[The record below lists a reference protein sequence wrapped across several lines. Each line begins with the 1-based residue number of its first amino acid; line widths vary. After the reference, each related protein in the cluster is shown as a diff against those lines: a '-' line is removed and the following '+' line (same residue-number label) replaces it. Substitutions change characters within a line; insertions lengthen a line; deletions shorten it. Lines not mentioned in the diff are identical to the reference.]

1 MRPQFRQHQIPTP
14 CAPKRSMDEEQL
26 CHRLHKRLRIGSPT
40 AARQLAHGH
49 YSQAN
54 SVLQQL
60 HAEHLARRQQVPRPD
75 TDTTMTMTQQAW
87 TAGGSVAHSD
97 FAAMTHFVLSDV
109 VQCSHG
115 AQGRC
120 LQCAGRLVQNVP
132 LQVYSDW
139 CTACSSPASSSNTPP
154 PRPCATSV
162 RELTFP
168 AMAALIACLGPEPG
182 ERSLSYGGLVDF
194 GATFRWLKDQATF
207 RGDIAIGTFAGDFIA
222 PSYLAEIFKGSQL
235 VEMMN
240 LMGVDLANIGNHDID
255 FGLANLRA
263 QMGRSA
269 FHYLNSNLQEDVGKE
284 IQQPMRNS
292 LQVKGD
298 TGDYDLS
305 IWRRLH
311 QIPGSSVGRG
321 WAILAQDG
329 IKICVLGT
337 TDIDKMN
344 WAGKKV
350 NGSVRDILAAVDIL
364 RMWKAK
370 QLGCSLRVAL
380 THTRT
385 GNDLNLFRAVEHAG
399 LHLDAIVGGHD
410 HYIAFGKLKR
420 RDNGTT
426 FLVKAGADA
435 RIVASLQFDLSKE
448 SLPEGSLSVVPV
460 VACARR
466 DSGRSWLDRA
476 QKLFVKYAAKADEA
490 DSRPLHVTYQG
501 LYDTSS
507 VRDKESRA
515 VNMWLD
521 LMRESIAAEVLFF
534 QAGLIRQDMRQV
546 FERQP
551 LSHLFLLEE
560 FPWADADA
568 DARSSLF
575 PFQITLSDLVLTTLP
590 FLARR
595 YWCKA
600 PFNDANRVHVSGFVI
615 EMTNEDSCDAAGQNP
630 IISATFVG
638 GCHRAG
644 ALLPVDSG
652 CCTSSLCGRV
662 WSDGAWDARV
672 TAGMKSHQ
680 LSVATGQF
688 CVPSKYGSHGEGFHA
703 VGMLCRDAEP
713 ADNWGSG
720 REFTKHFGRGS
731 VQVSKEQSLLPAAN
745 ASSFLR
751 LGFFFKPAMMAM
763 LQPQHTDELVCAQ
776 GPQSQQC
783 DDMRHIYSAQT
794 FTYHCKCQLR
804 QGAECTAEWTDNP
817 YPRFYSAPADA
828 FPSRSCGISELLHL
842 SSGVARVVA
851 AWALLV
857 PRGMACGIE
866 RCAAHHEAAVTA
878 VEKMDPEVQSRVLLH
893 NGNLLD
899 SQNDWHQASTIL
911 VSGDALE
918 DSHVAR
924 VTTGLER
931 TQPGTRIAS
940 IGRPLGDPN
949 GPLGLQF
956 VRQVV
961 YRTVGSGNA
970 NLGSKSRGTP
980 LRLWG
985 RMSEAKAR
993 RSNGLGALLLFT
1005 AVYMVLQDLWT
1016 STGALPR
1023 DLALA
1028 VADDAPPEDAS
1039 AFFTKAG
1046 IFIGAGR
1053 SSMSVPL
1060 RFSQP
1065 PHRDARPDSDMGS
1078 LRSVQRISGP
1088 QLYSRPPSLLPSCP
1102 PCASR
1107 LPLAQHA
1114 ARAGPSSR
1122 VPGRIQYLES
1132 QVNRLLVKRM
1142 TVAQAYSEVT
1152 FSLVANFF
1160 LTTFPTN
1167 MLKFPVFEIINRAM
1181 MFTDLSPGV
1190 SAAILYSRQ
1199 VTNYRFRKSMGWEIK
1214 ASLLYQAYIPTVA
1227 RDIIYGWARGLANTY
1242 LQDTIAP
1249 TTFTHKAMVFGL
1261 TIWVSCSSA
1270 AQLGIISSP
1279 CNEWRGY
1286 TLQPPDKKLPFNIYF
1301 KPINYARST
1310 GGQRLFLM
1318 YRKSSRHRMHNAD
1331 LLEFKVVRLRTG
1343 GIHGIG
1349 SSIMG
1354 IALMFGMLVTPYA
1367 EDAFAYMKEH
1377 TALALGIVAVL
1388 IVAIV
1393 MATKQLGRRMGSP
1406 RSAQSPT
1413 YMLGAKL
1420 YHEKVLGVIGVRIV
1434 CLCVAP
1440 GKDTAVLL
1448 VILAH
1453 GKGIIVAIE
1462 NSTNS
1467 AMAARRSNGLGPVV
1481 LFAAACWLVDLW
1493 TSTGALPRDLAL
1505 AVADDAP
1512 PEDASAFFTKVFAAA
1527 AQGCTAALVAA
1538 ILSAMC
1544 EPLVNRLLVKRMTV
1558 AQAYSEVT
1566 FSLVAN
1572 FFLTTFPT
1580 NMLKFPV
1587 FEIINR
1593 AMMFTDL
1600 SPGVSGLISG
1610 WLFCTIMLPVT
1621 NYRFR
1626 KSMGWE
1632 IKASLL
1638 YQAYIPT
1645 VARDIIYG
1653 WARGLANTYL
1663 QDTIAP
1669 TTFTHKAMVFGLTIW
1684 VSCIISSPCNEWRGY
1699 TLQPPDK
1706 KLPFNIYFKPINY
1719 ARSTGIGSSIMGIA
1733 LMFGMLVTPYAEDA
1747 FAYMKEHT
1755 ALALGIVAVLIVAI
1769 VMATK
1774 QLGCSTAHV
1783 CQHSK
1788 EPRTLWNSGFAHLDR
1803 GRRMGSPRSAQSP
1816 TYMLGAKLYHAGCC
1830 VACLQASSQS

>member
-40 AARQLAHGH
+40 AARQLAHGR

-60 HAEHLARRQQVPRPD
+60 HAEHLARRQQAPRPD
-75 TDTTMTMTQQAW
+75 YPTDTTMTMTQQAW

-139 CTACSSPASSSNTPP
+139 CTACSSRASSSNTPP

-168 AMAALIACLGPEPG
+168 AMAALIACLAPEPG
-182 ERSLSYGGLVDF
+182 ERSEYLHAERCAANYSGDLSSCGLGLSWESCFPARFDKVEKLSLLEHTREIKGVNVVAGPCQAQNKSQSYGGLVEF

-263 QMGRSA
+263 QMGKSA
-269 FHYLNSNLQEDVGKE
+269 FHYLNSNLQEGVEKE
-284 IQQPMRNS
+284 IQQPMQNS

-298 TGDYDLS
+298 TFDYDLS

-344 WAGKKV
+344 WAGKKI

-460 VACARR
+460 VACVRR
-466 DSGRSWLDRA
+466 ESDRSWLDRA
-476 QKLFVKYAAKADEA
+476 LKLFAKYAAKADEA

-507 VRDKESRA
+507 VRDMESRA

-534 QAGLIRQDMRQV
+534 QAGLIRQDMHQV

-560 FPWADADA
+560 FPWADADG

-615 EMTNEDSCDAAGQNP
+615 EMTSEDSCDAAGQNT
-630 IISATFVG
+630 IMSATFVG

-644 ALLPVDSG
+644 ALLPLDSG

-703 VGMLCRDAEP
+703 VGMLCRHAEP

-751 LGFFFKPAMMAM
+751 LGFFFKPAIMAM
-763 LQPQHTDELVCAQ
+763 LQTQHTDLLAFAQ
-776 GPQSQQC
+776 GPDSQQC
-783 DDMRHIYSAQT
+783 DDMQHIYSAQT

-804 QGAECTAEWTDNP
+804 QGAECTTEWTDNP
-817 YPRFYSAPADA
+817 YPRLYSAPADA

-911 VSGDALE
+911 VSGEALE

-970 NLGSKSRGTP
+970 
-980 LRLWG
+980 
-985 RMSEAKAR
+985 
-993 RSNGLGALLLFT
+993 
-1005 AVYMVLQDLWT
+1005 
-1016 STGALPR
+1016 
-1023 DLALA
+1023 
-1028 VADDAPPEDAS
+1028 
-1039 AFFTKAG
+1039 
-1046 IFIGAGR
+1046 
-1053 SSMSVPL
+1053 
-1060 RFSQP
+1060 
-1065 PHRDARPDSDMGS
+1065 
-1078 LRSVQRISGP
+1078 
-1088 QLYSRPPSLLPSCP
+1088 
-1102 PCASR
+1102 
-1107 LPLAQHA
+1107 
-1114 ARAGPSSR
+1114 
-1122 VPGRIQYLES
+1122 
-1132 QVNRLLVKRM
+1132 
-1142 TVAQAYSEVT
+1142 
-1152 FSLVANFF
+1152 
-1160 LTTFPTN
+1160 
-1167 MLKFPVFEIINRAM
+1167 PVFI
-1181 MFTDLSPGV
+1181 
-1190 SAAILYSRQ
+1190 
-1199 VTNYRFRKSMGWEIK
+1199 
-1214 ASLLYQAYIPTVA
+1214 
-1227 RDIIYGWARGLANTY
+1227 
-1242 LQDTIAP
+1242 
-1249 TTFTHKAMVFGL
+1249 
-1261 TIWVSCSSA
+1261 
-1270 AQLGIISSP
+1270 
-1279 CNEWRGY
+1279 
-1286 TLQPPDKKLPFNIYF
+1286 
-1301 KPINYARST
+1301 
-1310 GGQRLFLM
+1310 
-1318 YRKSSRHRMHNAD
+1318 YRK
-1331 LLEFKVVRLRTG
+1331 
-1343 GIHGIG
+1343 
-1349 SSIMG
+1349 
-1354 IALMFGMLVTPYA
+1354 
-1367 EDAFAYMKEH
+1367 
-1377 TALALGIVAVL
+1377 
-1388 IVAIV
+1388 
-1393 MATKQLGRRMGSP
+1393 
-1406 RSAQSPT
+1406 
-1413 YMLGAKL
+1413 
-1420 YHEKVLGVIGVRIV
+1420 
-1434 CLCVAP
+1434 P
-1440 GKDTAVLL
+1440 GL
-1448 VILAH
+1448 
-1453 GKGIIVAIE
+1453 
-1462 NSTNS
+1462 
-1467 AMAARRSNGLGPVV
+1467 
-1481 LFAAACWLVDLW
+1481 
-1493 TSTGALPRDLAL
+1493 
-1505 AVADDAP
+1505 
-1512 PEDASAFFTKVFAAA
+1512 
-1527 AQGCTAALVAA
+1527 
-1538 ILSAMC
+1538 
-1544 EPLVNRLLVKRMTV
+1544 
-1558 AQAYSEVT
+1558 
-1566 FSLVAN
+1566 
-1572 FFLTTFPT
+1572 
-1580 NMLKFPV
+1580 
-1587 FEIINR
+1587 
-1593 AMMFTDL
+1593 
-1600 SPGVSGLISG
+1600 
-1610 WLFCTIMLPVT
+1610 
-1621 NYRFR
+1621 
-1626 KSMGWE
+1626 
-1632 IKASLL
+1632 
-1638 YQAYIPT
+1638 
-1645 VARDIIYG
+1645 
-1653 WARGLANTYL
+1653 
-1663 QDTIAP
+1663 
-1669 TTFTHKAMVFGLTIW
+1669 
-1684 VSCIISSPCNEWRGY
+1684 
-1699 TLQPPDK
+1699 
-1706 KLPFNIYFKPINY
+1706 
-1719 ARSTGIGSSIMGIA
+1719 
-1733 LMFGMLVTPYAEDA
+1733 
-1747 FAYMKEHT
+1747 
-1755 ALALGIVAVLIVAI
+1755 
-1769 VMATK
+1769 
-1774 QLGCSTAHV
+1774 
-1783 CQHSK
+1783 
-1788 EPRTLWNSGFAHLDR
+1788 
-1803 GRRMGSPRSAQSP
+1803 
-1816 TYMLGAKLYHAGCC
+1816 
-1830 VACLQASSQS
+1830 